1 MSSLQ
6 KGGRKRLKPRR
17 TARQQEGR
25 GGVHRQCTRCAARA
39 GHLDHK
45 EHAPPPWHLV
55 SVAQLHADPGGG
67 RGCTG
72 GLCSGRESF
81 RQSEFKLRRQHN
93 CLAYIPEVTHI
104 GDFER
109 TLPEVAVAPRRESL
123 RACAEN
129 IQDTAGESRMSAEA
143 AGHRMLTRLERTAR
157 PFLCTLHSY
166 SLARPEK
173 GASSV
178 TCTFLCCLS
187 QLTLWDIVP
196 RLSPSPSCSPASGRI
211 ELFDVLAK

>member
-1 MSSLQ
+1 
-6 KGGRKRLKPRR
+6 
-17 TARQQEGR
+17 
-25 GGVHRQCTRCAARA
+25 VHS
-39 GHLDHK
+39 K
-45 EHAPPPWHLV
+45 K
-55 SVAQLHADPGGG
+55 
-67 RGCTG
+67 
-72 GLCSGRESF
+72 
-81 RQSEFKLRRQHN
+81 EFKGRSFSVPPVHDIMPRDRNMPPLPSHPLAPASQLQTETGVWQGYGTPGKAVSGHCLPEINRQ
-93 CLAYIPEVTHI
+93 I